1 MNKKALY
8 LLAFAHL
15 CCDLGP
21 GALPAALPFLAAAYD
36 LAYTDVAGL
45 MFASSFLSSFI
56 QPIFGHIADRTEKGF
71 LIGGGVMVSLLAFSL
86 LGQLSDYSLLFAA
99 ITAMGIGSAAFHPE
113 AVRLVNLLSAS
124 RPGTGVSI
132 FSVGGNAGFGIGP
145 LMTVFLISL
154 WGLPGLKV
162 FGILG
167 LILGLGLLFIVP
179 RLKKSAQKLL
189 IKKQASAGK
198 SVPLTNDWPSFW
210 RLTAVIMLRSVVLCG
225 LSGFLPLFCI
235 RELGATTAA
244 GSSTL
249 SAFAVI
255 GIFTTLV
262 GGRLADRIGYARV
275 LRYGCLALVPILA
288 AIVWGQELLL
298 VYVLLLP
305 LSCAVHGVYSSF
317 VVLGQSYLAKS
328 IGFASGITMGLAFS
342 VGGIVLPA
350 IGWFADQYSLMNAM
364 KLMVLIAA
372 ACAAASLLLREPAK
386 ESKPRP
392 A

>member
-21 GALPAALPFLAAAYD
+21 GALPAALPFLASAYN

-71 LIGGGVMVSLLAFSL
+71 LIGGGVLVALGSFSL
-86 LGQLSDYSLLFAA
+86 LGSLSDYSLLFAT
-99 ITAMGIGSAAFHPE
+99 ITAMGIGAAAFHPE
-113 AVRLVNLLSAS
+113 AVRLVNVLSAS
-124 RPGTGVSI
+124 SPGAGVSI
-132 FSVGGNAGFGIGP
+132 FSVGGNAGFGLGP
-145 LMTVFLISL
+145 LLAVFFIST
-154 WGLPGLKV
+154 WGLAGLQF
-162 FGILG
+162 FGALG
-167 LILGLGLLFIVP
+167 LVLGIGLLFVVP
-179 RLKKSAQKLL
+179 KLKKSAQKLL
-189 IKKQASAGK
+189 VEKQDIADTTGG
-198 SVPLTNDWPSFW
+198 LTNDWPSFW
-210 RLTAVIMLRSVVLCG
+210 RLTAVIMLRSVVICG

-235 RELGATTAA
+235 RELGASTAA

-249 SAFAVI
+249 SAFAAI
-255 GIFTTLV
+255 GIFTTLI
-262 GGRLADRIGYARV
+262 GGRLADKMGYAHI
-275 LRYGCLALVPILA
+275 LRYGCLAMVPILA
-288 AIVWGQELLL
+288 AIVWGHELMI
-298 VYVLLLP
+298 VYALLLP

-342 VGGIVLPA
+342 VGGIVLPGL
-350 IGWFADQYSLMNAM
+350 GWFADEYSLMAAM
-364 KLMVLIAA
+364 ELLVAIAA
-372 ACAAASLLLREPAK
+372 ACAVASLLLREPQKA
-386 ESKPRP
+386 

>member
-21 GALPAALPFLAAAYD
+21 GALPATLPFLATAYD

-71 LIGGGVMVSLLAFSL
+71 LIGGGVMVARGSFSL
-86 LGQLSDYSLLFAA
+86 LGHFSDYQLLFAA
-99 ITAMGIGSAAFHPE
+99 ITAMGIGAAAFHPE
-113 AVRLVNLLSAS
+113 AVRLVNVLSAS
-124 RPGTGVSI
+124 KPGAGVSI
-132 FSVGGNAGFGIGP
+132 FSVGGNAGFGVGP
-145 LMTVFLISL
+145 LLAVFFITA
-154 WGLPGLKV
+154 WGLPGLQF
-162 FGILG
+162 FGALG
-167 LILGLGLLFIVP
+167 LVLGLGLLVIVP
-179 RLKKSAQKLL
+179 KLKKSAQKLL
-189 IKKQASAGK
+189 VEKQDIAAK
-198 SVPLTNDWPSFW
+198 SGGLTNDWPSFW
-210 RLTAVIMLRSVVLCG
+210 RLTVVIMLRSIVLCG

-249 SAFAVI
+249 SAFAII
-255 GIFTTLV
+255 GIFPPLV
-262 GGRLADRIGYARV
+262 GGRLADKIGYAHV
-275 LRYGCLALVPILA
+275 LRYGCLAMVPLLG
-288 AIVWGQELLL
+288 AIVWGHEMML
-298 VYVLLLP
+298 VYALLLP

-342 VGGIVLPA
+342 VGGIVLPSL
-350 IGWFADQYSLMNAM
+350 GWFADRYSLTRAM
-364 KLMVLIAA
+364 ELLVLTAA
-372 ACAAASLLLREPAK
+372 ICAAASLLLREPKKA
-386 ESKPRP
+386 E
-392 A
+392 

>member
-15 CCDLGP
+15 CNDLGP

-36 LAYTDVAGL
+36 FAYTDVAGL

-56 QPIFGHIADRTEKGF
+56 QPIFGYIADRTEKGF
-71 LIGGGVMVSLLAFSL
+71 LIGGGVMVSLAAFSL

-113 AVRLVNLLSAS
+113 AVRLVNVLSAS
-124 RPGTGVSI
+124 HPGTGVSI

-145 LMTVFLISL
+145 LLAVFFISL
-154 WGLPGLKV
+154 WGLSGLKF
-162 FGILG
+162 FGLFG
-167 LILGLGLLFIVP
+167 LILGACLLLIVP
-179 RLKKSAQKLL
+179 KLKKSAQKILV
-189 IKKQASAGK
+189 KKQEAAGK
-198 SVPLTNDWPSFW
+198 RGALTNDWPSFW

-262 GGRLADRIGYARV
+262 GGRLADKIGYARV
-275 LRYGCLALVPILA
+275 LRYGCLALVPILV
-288 AIVWGQELLL
+288 AIVWGHELLL
-298 VYVLLLP
+298 VYTLLLP

-372 ACAAASLLLREPAK
+372 ACAAASLLLREPANPD
-386 ESKPRP
+386 SP
-392 A
+392 AK

>member
-21 GALPAALPFLAAAYD
+21 GALPAALPFLATAYN

-71 LIGGGVMVSLLAFSL
+71 LIGSGVLVSLVSFAL
-86 LGQLSDYSLLFAA
+86 LGSFSDYGLLFAA

-113 AVRLVNLLSAS
+113 AVRLVNVLSAS
-124 RPGTGVSI
+124 RPGAGVSI

-145 LMTVFLISL
+145 LLAVFFIST
-154 WGLPGLKV
+154 WGLSGLQF
-162 FGILG
+162 FGALG
-167 LILGLGLLFIVP
+167 LLMGIGLLFIVP
-179 RLKKSAQKLL
+179 KLKASAQKLL
-189 IKKQASAGK
+189 VEKQDIAGK
-198 SVPLTNDWPSFW
+198 SGGLTNDWSSFC
-210 RLTAVIMLRSVVLCG
+210 RLTVVIMLRSVVICG

-249 SAFAVI
+249 SAFAAI

-262 GGRLADRIGYARV
+262 GGRLADRIGYAHV
-275 LRYGCLALVPILA
+275 LRYGCLAMVPILA
-288 AIVWGQELLL
+288 AIVWGHQLML
-298 VYVLLLP
+298 VYALLLP
-305 LSCAVHGVYSSF
+305 LSCAIHGVYSSF
-317 VVLGQSYLAKS
+317 VVLGQSYLARS

-350 IGWFADQYSLMNAM
+350 IGWFADEYGLLRAM
-364 KLMVLIAA
+364 ELLVLISA
-372 ACAAASLLLREPAK
+372 ACAAASLLLREPKKA
-386 ESKPRP
+386 EG
-392 A
+392 